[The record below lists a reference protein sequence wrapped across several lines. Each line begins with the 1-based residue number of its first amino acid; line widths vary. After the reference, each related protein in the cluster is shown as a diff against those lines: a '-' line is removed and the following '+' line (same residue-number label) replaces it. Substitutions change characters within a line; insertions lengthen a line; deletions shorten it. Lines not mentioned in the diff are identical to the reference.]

1 MCSWATSF
9 RRFDRQH
16 QRRRFRATS
25 FDRCVRKATIGATAH
40 DARHDDKSCGKNE
53 EIDDDVPDKGD
64 KYVPARERGSNR
76 IRGTEQAVNRP
87 GLSSDLGHNPTGKD
101 CEEAQWRRDLAGFQ
115 ESAAFIDP
123 S

>member
-1 MCSWATSF
+1 MTPIPRIAVQIGTRSSVNVLMGDFLPKVRPATPAS
-9 RRFDRQH
+9 
-16 QRRRFRATS
+16 RFRATS

-76 IRGTEQAVNRP
+76 IRGTEQAV
-87 GLSSDLGHNPTGKD
+87 
-101 CEEAQWRRDLAGFQ
+101 
-115 ESAAFIDP
+115 
-123 S
+123 